1 MTWKDY
7 LAVLNEKWVGNRV
20 MFDGQIY
27 TVVDIDSNGALMID
41 KPSQFNKTTAIGEE
55 MVQQAGKKV
64 VTRKD
69 YCPGMSFHCPD
80 CGKAL
85 FWGVTR
91 CPVCKIPL
99 DWRNSM

>member
-1 MTWKDY
+1 
-7 LAVLNEKWVGNRV
+7 
-20 MFDGQIY
+20 
-27 TVVDIDSNGALMID
+27 
-41 KPSQFNKTTAIGEE
+41 